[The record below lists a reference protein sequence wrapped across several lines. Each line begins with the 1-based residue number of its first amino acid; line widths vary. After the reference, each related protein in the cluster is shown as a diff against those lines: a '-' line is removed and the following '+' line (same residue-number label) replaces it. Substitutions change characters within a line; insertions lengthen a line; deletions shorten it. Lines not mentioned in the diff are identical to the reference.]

1 VRSAVDAA
9 IAAGDFMTP
18 HVLIVD
24 DDPLIREQ
32 LQTLL
37 ASHAC
42 LVAAAPDAS
51 EALRSLAE
59 REFTLAVVDMKIPG
73 SDGIALT
80 REIRERWPHVDV
92 VMITGY
98 GSIRGAVE
106 AMKHGASDY
115 ITKPFEPD
123 EILLA
128 INKVLE
134 RRRLI
139 DEIEYLRKQ
148 LSDRYTFANMVT
160 RNPAMVEVFSTIEML
175 AQNDVTVLVVGES
188 GTGKELVARAIHF
201 QGKRRAGRFVAINC
215 AALPEA
221 LLESELFGYERGA
234 FTGAVV
240 DRIGKIESANG
251 GTLFLD
257 EVESIPL
264 AMQAKLLRV
273 LEERAIE
280 KLGGNR
286 TVPVDM
292 RVVAATNRD
301 LAALVSAGQ
310 MREDF
315 FYRIN
320 VVPVSLPPLR
330 ERLEDIALLVADF
343 LRNNPLA
350 REKGINRI
358 SERAL
363 AQMMA
368 YSWPGNIRE
377 LLNVLERAV
386 LRAKADT
393 VREVDVPIELPA
405 HAARRAGVDFQ
416 APLREFLRR
425 AEREYLLH
433 VLERYHG
440 GIGPSARH
448 AMVDQATLHRKIKSH
463 GLRTGEF
470 RGNGRRE
477 ANGERA

>member
-1 VRSAVDAA
+1 
-9 IAAGDFMTP
+9 MTP
-18 HVLIVD
+18 QLLIVD

-32 LQTLL
+32 LQGLL
-37 ASHAC
+37 GKQAYGVTVASD
-42 LVAAAPDAS
+42 AA
-51 EALRSLAE
+51 EALQDLAE
-59 REFTLAVVDMKIPG
+59 REFALAIVDMKIPG

-92 VMITGY
+92 MMITGY

-106 AMKHGASDY
+106 AMKHGACDY

-128 INKVLE
+128 VNKVIE

-160 RNPAMVEVFSTIEML
+160 RNPAMIEVFSMIEML
-175 AQNDVTVLVVGES
+175 AQNDITVLVCGES

-215 AALPEA
+215 AALPES
-221 LLESELFGYERGA
+221 LLESELFGYDRGA
-234 FTGAVV
+234 FTGAVQ
-240 DRIGKIESANG
+240 DRMGKIELANG

-264 AMQAKLLRV
+264 SMQVKLLRV
-273 LEERAIE
+273 LEERSIE
-280 KLGGNR
+280 KLGSNR
-286 TVPVDM
+286 TIPVDM
-292 RVVAATNRD
+292 RVVAATNQD
-301 LAALVSAGQ
+301 LASLVVAGQ
-310 MREDF
+310 LREDF
-315 FYRIN
+315 YYRIN
-320 VVPVSLPPLR
+320 VVPIHLPPLR
-330 ERLEDIALLVADF
+330 ERPEDIALLVADF

-363 AQMMA
+363 AQLMS
-368 YSWPGNIRE
+368 YGWPGNVRE
-377 LLNVLERAV
+377 LSNVLERAV

-393 VREVDVPIELPA
+393 LREVDIPVEIAPKA
-405 HAARRAGVDFQ
+405 NQRGGADFQ

-425 AEREYLLH
+425 AEREYLTHL
-433 VLERYHG
+433 LERYQG
-440 GIGPSARH
+440 SIGPSARH
-448 AMVDQATLHRKIKSH
+448 AMIDQATLHRKIKAH
-463 GLRTGEF
+463 GLRAGEF
-470 RGNGRRE
+470 RGNGRGE
-477 ANGERA
+477 AGRQPA

>member
-1 VRSAVDAA
+1 MDTAPPLDGS
-9 IAAGDFMTP
+9 MTP
-18 HVLIVD
+18 RVLIVD

-32 LQTLL
+32 LQSLL
-37 ASHAC
+37 AQQSYG
-42 LVAAAPDAS
+42 VFAAEDAAS
-51 EALRSLAE
+51 ALQNLAE
-59 REFTLAVVDMKIPG
+59 RDFTLAVVDMKIPG
-73 SDGIALT
+73 SDGITLT
-80 REIRERWPHVDV
+80 REIRERWPGVDV

-115 ITKPFEPD
+115 ITKPFESD

-128 INKVLE
+128 IHKVLE

-148 LSDRYTFANMVT
+148 LADRYTFANMVT
-160 RNPAMVEVFSTIEML
+160 RNPAMIEVFSTIEML
-175 AQNDVTVLVVGES
+175 AQNDVTVLIGGES

-215 AALPEA
+215 AALPES

-234 FTGAVV
+234 FTGAVQE
-240 DRIGKIESANG
+240 RTGKIELANG

-264 AMQAKLLRV
+264 AMQVKLLRV
-273 LEERAIE
+273 LEERVIE
-280 KLGGNR
+280 KLGSNHS
-286 TVPVDM
+286 VPVDM
-292 RVVAATNRD
+292 RVVTATNRD
-301 LAALVSAGQ
+301 LTALVAAGQ

-315 FYRIN
+315 YYRIN
-320 VVPVSLPPLR
+320 VVPIHLPPLR
-330 ERLEDIALLVADF
+330 ERPEDIALLVADF

-350 REKGINRI
+350 REKGINRL

-363 AQMMA
+363 AQLMG

-386 LRAKADT
+386 LRAKADV
-393 VREVDVPIELPA
+393 VREVDIPSDIDHPDNRHSTA
-405 HAARRAGVDFQ
+405 DFQ

-425 AEREYLLH
+425 AERDYLTHL
-433 VLERYHG
+433 LDRYHG

-448 AMVDQATLHRKIKSH
+448 AMVDQATMHRKIKAH
-463 GLRTGEF
+463 GLRAGQF
-470 RGNGRRE
+470 RTNGRR
-477 ANGERA
+477 ATGESA